1 MYQERRLL
9 YLYCETPLHAGS
21 GSELG
26 IVDLPIQRERHTKHP
41 KVEASSLKG
50 AMREHFMHLKLDG
63 KPYADLNEQRTS
75 MLSEE
80 QRKVEQIFGPPPNE
94 AGEHASC
101 IAFTDARLLC
111 MPVRSAAGVWT
122 WITCPGVL
130 SRFAQDLGQELP
142 SIKVKT
148 DSEGKTSYAAV
159 SGKDSDITVGGT
171 TKLIFEEY
179 AFTKQ
184 PEDSI
189 TKIATLIADTV
200 FPEDKGALY
209 QKLKNNLCVLT
220 DEDFAYF
227 AENATEVITRV
238 RISQATGT
246 VERGALWTEEYLPSE
261 SILYSVVLASGEFK
275 AKDDSS
281 DRLKAPDV
289 MSYITDT
296 LAGKGSRFQLGGNA
310 TLGKGHLFAA
320 FAKTKTPEPCRSPRC
335 TRSRA
340 GVPPTLTRPSKLA
353 TIKPEPKRRS
363 TPTAA
368 RSSRCSSRSTVLCRP
383 CSSRRRKSK
392 ISSATSKLRCCPGY
406 AIPVAPCHN
415 SRKP

>member
-26 IVDLPIQRERHTKHP
+26 IVDLPIQRERHTRHP

-50 AMREHFMHLKLDG
+50 AIREHFCRLGTGEKD
-63 KPYADLNEQRTS
+63 A
-75 MLSEE
+75 
-80 QRKVEQIFGPPPNE
+80 KVAQTFGPAPDSVDANTH
-94 AGEHASC
+94 AGC

-142 SIKVKT
+142 SIKVKP
-148 DSEGKTSYAAV
+148 SHAAV
-159 SGKDSDITVGGT
+159 SGSDSDITVGGT

-320 FAKTKTPEPCRSPRC
+320 FAKTQD
-335 TRSRA
+335 A
-340 GVPPTLTRPSKLA
+340 
-353 TIKPEPKRRS
+353 
-363 TPTAA
+363 
-368 RSSRCSSRSTVLCRP
+368 
-383 CSSRRRKSK
+383 
-392 ISSATSKLRCCPGY
+392 
-406 AIPVAPCHN
+406 
-415 SRKP
+415 